1 MNDYDEAA
9 KGQPAEGA
17 STLLG
22 LFSAPPPNGDF
33 NEESSEELIA
43 PSTQDD
49 THFQQNCRELHSY
62 DDLDRAQADI
72 DAPAGSVSY
81 MMGLF
86 APPGTT
92 PNETVFSI
100 PEDSPVILP
109 NPNLE
114 RPGMERQATAPRS
127 NRSSSREESESTPLL
142 DSDSAS
148 HSRDS
153 SLNGLFS
160 PVKATDMTP
169 KANATNRKKIS
180 MENGRAAHNRL
191 PSVAMPAIQES
202 SQDHKPPSA
211 SALLIQKMSQFC
223 KTAAIEAVKP
233 TTCIGSF
240 MYLLYHVV
248 FCLALGS
255 AIHRPNNPTSIL
267 GLMTKTAALGTIT
280 STSVYWVALN
290 SEIPALYPTADLFLA
305 PFLANLAVKVDQALA
320 NDDSVSDEDND
331 TIFLATFGV
340 LSSIGI
346 CFSATLLVLSSVF
359 KLANLG
365 SFLPFPVICGFFS
378 AVGIMTWTLAVTV
391 DTGGKS
397 IGTVIFSGDT
407 ELMLFT
413 LVHHLP
419 GVVVAS
425 LMKFLGPKNPFYVIM
440 VVFSTIGLF
449 YAVMFATGVSL
460 DEAKEMG
467 WFWSHDELVY
477 VSAGTTS
484 AVSIRLS
491 LDLMVPWSR
500 TVDIAGLIMFSSKLY
515 CYLQVGFGDWAP
527 PAPFGLFNQMR
538 KGLVHWQAVS
548 DGLST
553 ALALGFLYLIRC
565 SVHGAAL
572 KKNLPNLARTVR
584 SSEVEPI
591 IRSPNLSMQPSAA
604 VRKRQFS
611 EVVDI
616 EAVMLQPGTNLGM
629 GEKAGFQIIHAK
641 PTNITLKEILVPYG
655 ISQFVS
661 ALFGGF
667 AVTPAGAFVPIRL

>member
-9 KGQPAEGA
+9 KGQPVEGE

-22 LFSAPPPNGDF
+22 LFSAPPHNGDCKD
-33 NEESSEELIA
+33 ESSEELIA
-43 PSTQDD
+43 PSTQEEAY
-49 THFQQNCRELHSY
+49 FQQNCGELHSY
-62 DDLDRAQADI
+62 DDMDRAQADI

-100 PEDSPVILP
+100 PEDSPVIRP

-127 NRSSSREESESTPLL
+127 NRFSSRGESEKTPLL
-142 DSDSAS
+142 DFDSDSAS

-160 PVKATDMTP
+160 PVKATDITP
-169 KANATNRKKIS
+169 KANADPANRKKVF

-211 SALLIQKMSQFC
+211 SALLIQKMSRFC

-346 CFSATLLVLSSVF
+346 CFSAALLVLSSVF

-378 AVGIMTWTLAVTV
+378 AVGIMTWILAVTV

-397 IGTVIFSGDT
+397 IGTILFSGDT
-407 ELMLFT
+407 ELMLFA

-425 LMKFLGPKNPFYVIM
+425 LMKYLGPKNPFYVIM

-477 VSAGTTS
+477 VSAGGSS

-491 LDLMVPWSR
+491 LELTVPWSR
-500 TVDIAGLIMFSSKLY
+500 TLDIAALIMY
-515 CYLQVGFGDWAP
+515 
-527 PAPFGLFNQMR
+527 
-538 KGLVHWQAVS
+538 
-548 DGLST
+548 
-553 ALALGFLYLIRC
+553 
-565 SVHGAAL
+565 
-572 KKNLPNLARTVR
+572 
-584 SSEVEPI
+584 
-591 IRSPNLSMQPSAA
+591 PS
-604 VRKRQFS
+604 
-611 EVVDI
+611 
-616 EAVMLQPGTNLGM
+616 
-629 GEKAGFQIIHAK
+629 
-641 PTNITLKEILVPYG
+641 
-655 ISQFVS
+655 
-661 ALFGGF
+661 
-667 AVTPAGAFVPIRL
+667 